1 VHTITFAA
9 LRWNNDQT
17 RARRSKAGKST
28 IEYGAYLSHRWQNND
43 IPASYL
49 PTASPITIT
58 PAEVMDRGYQATAL
72 DAWGLVTLPHGRIEA
87 EVAYLMASVAQP
99 SLLPGA
105 LLNTPVTSHQLGA
118 ALESEF
124 DTSDNRFGFGVNAG
138 YASGDPAPGFGV
150 NTPANA
156 AQPKPGDLDGPQAS
170 PPYDNRVDNFRFHP
184 DYRIDQILFREI
196 IGTVT
201 DAAYLRPHVHVKIV
215 SWPSAALTASL
226 AGIGSTAIYASSTP
240 GNARPLGIE
249 LDPQIAYSGR
259 EGLFV
264 ALEGGTLF
272 PLAGLDNPELHL
284 NAKMAGLVRLRIAY
298 LF

>member
-1 VHTITFAA
+1 
-9 LRWNNDQT
+9 
-17 RARRSKAGKST
+17 
-28 IEYGAYLSHRWQNND
+28 
-43 IPASYL
+43 
-49 PTASPITIT
+49 
-58 PAEVMDRGYQATAL
+58 
-72 DAWGLVTLPHGRIEA
+72 
-87 EVAYLMASVAQP
+87 
-99 SLLPGA
+99 
-105 LLNTPVTSHQLGA
+105 
-118 ALESEF
+118 
-124 DTSDNRFGFGVNAG
+124 
-138 YASGDPAPGFGV
+138 V

-156 AQPKPGDLDGPQAS
+156 TQPKPGDLDGPQAN

-201 DAAYLRPHVHVKIV
+201 DAAYLRPHVRAKIV

-226 AGIGSTAIYASSTP
+226 AGVASTAIYASSTP

-264 ALEGGTLF
+264 ALEGGALF